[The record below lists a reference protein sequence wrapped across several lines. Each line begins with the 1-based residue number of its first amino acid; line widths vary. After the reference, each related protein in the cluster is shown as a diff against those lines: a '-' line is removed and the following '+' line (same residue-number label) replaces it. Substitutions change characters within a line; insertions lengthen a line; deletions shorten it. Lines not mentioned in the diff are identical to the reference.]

1 MLAIPLGISSAEWY
15 SLPHQNSYHFNT
27 CFGDMCVDTVMHH
40 HSIEV
45 SFGLLESA
53 GVPFYRDVGLLF
65 GYTRCSQGF
74 LRNGITSEVIGKSH
88 CAAFKM
94 KHGEW

>member
-1 MLAIPLGISSAEWY
+1 MLAIPLGTSSAEWY

-53 GVPFYRDVGLLF
+53 GVPFYIEMLVYYLGTPDVPRASYEMALHQ
-65 GYTRCSQGF
+65 RCLG
-74 LRNGITSEVIGKSH
+74 RVIVQRSK
-88 CAAFKM
+88 
-94 KHGEW
+94 